1 MIEFFNQILDH
12 FQIPLTNPIIV
23 FSLILFIILLAPIVL
38 KKLSIPGIIGLIIA
52 GIVIGPK
59 GFGVL
64 ENDSAVN
71 LFSTIGLLYIM
82 FIAGLDLDL
91 NQFKA
96 HRYKSIFFGLF
107 TFLIP
112 LGIGF
117 PVYYYVFSAWDGNI
131 TIEAAL
137 LVASMFGTHTL
148 VTYPIV
154 SKMGISKNTA
164 VAITVGGTMLTD
176 TAVLILFAVIMGS
189 HDGGLSQEFWLRL
202 GISIALFSA
211 FMFLI
216 IPMITK
222 WFFRKFSSDKHQ
234 HYIFVLAVVFL
245 AAFLAEISGL
255 EAIIGAFFA
264 GLALNR
270 LIPNSSA
277 LMNRIEF
284 LGNSLFIPF
293 FFISV
298 GMIVDVSVIFTGW
311 MAVVIAA
318 TLTVVALTGKWLAAK
333 FTQLVFKFSRAQGN
347 LIFGLSSA
355 HAAATLAIIVV
366 GHEAGIID
374 DNILNGTVILILI
387 TCIVASFVTERAS
400 KKIVI
405 ESEDDVEGLAKSSG
419 ADSER
424 ILIPIDNIS
433 KVEKLLE
440 FASLIKDKKSPN
452 PISVLTVVSNNDEAE
467 ANILK
472 SRSKLDSFVSEA
484 SATETKTEILTTI
497 DHNAANGIS
506 RISREIMADIIILGW
521 PHRAGFFDK
530 FIGEKINNIL
540 RKTYKTTF
548 VCHLE
553 KPLATHKKLIIAV
566 PPLAERE
573 KGFHLWVSKFAILAQ
588 ELSIPILVYCNPT
601 TEVAIKK
608 QFKDTKI
615 SNSITM
621 KHFDNWEDFLILSRD
636 VREND
641 IFVLISAR
649 KGAKSYLRIL
659 EQLPTKLD
667 QYFPANSR
675 FVIYPQHFD
684 ELIEDT
690 YGDISSEPL
699 NKGIDV
705 VQRLGKGIGSIFKIE
720 SESDKVKEEEEEK

>member
-1 MIEFFNQILDH
+1 MIEFFNEILEH
-12 FQIPLTNPIIV
+12 FHIPLHNPIIV

-38 KKLSIPGIIGLIIA
+38 KKLNIPGIIGLIIA

-64 ENDSAVN
+64 ENDSAVQ

-96 HRYKSIFFGLF
+96 HRFKSIFFGIF

-117 PVYYYVFSAWDGNI
+117 PVYYYVLGNWDGNI
-131 TIEAAL
+131 TMEAAL
-137 LVASMFGTHTL
+137 LTASMFGTHTL

-154 SKMGISKNTA
+154 SKLGISKNTA

-176 TAVLILFAVIMGS
+176 TAVLILLAVIVGS
-189 HDGGLSQEFWLRL
+189 HDGGLSQEFWIRL

-216 IPMITK
+216 IPRITK
-222 WFFRKFSSDKHQ
+222 WFFRKFSSEKHQ

-245 AAFLAEISGL
+245 AAFLSEISGL
-255 EAIIGAFFA
+255 ESIIGAFFA

-311 MAVVIAA
+311 FAIIIAA
-318 TLTVVALTGKWLAAK
+318 TLTIVALTGKWLAAK
-333 FTQLVFKFSRAQGN
+333 FTQVVFKFSKAQGN

-366 GHEAGIID
+366 GHEAGILD
-374 DNILNGTVILILI
+374 DNILNGTVLLILV
-387 TCIVASFVTERAS
+387 TCIVASFVTEKAS

-405 ESEDDVEGLAKSSG
+405 ESENDVEGLAESSG
-419 ADSER
+419 ASSEQ
-424 ILIPIDNIS
+424 ILLPIDNIN
-433 KVEKLLE
+433 KIERLLE

-452 PISVLTVVSNNDEAE
+452 PISVLTVVSNNAEAE
-467 ANILK
+467 DNILK
-472 SRSKLDSFVSEA
+472 ARNKLDNFVHEA

-506 RISREIMADIIILGW
+506 RISREIMTDIIILGW

-530 FIGEKINNIL
+530 LIGEKINDIL

-548 VCHLE
+548 VCRIE
-553 KPLATHKKLIIAV
+553 KPLATHKKLVIAA
-566 PPLAERE
+566 PPLSERE
-573 KGFHLWVSKFAILAQ
+573 KGFSIWVNKFGILAQ
-588 ELSIPILVYCNPT
+588 ELSIPVQLYCNKA
-601 TEVAIKK
+601 TEEAILKLFKK
-608 QFKDTKI
+608 GKI
-615 SNSITM
+615 SNTTTT
-621 KHFDNWEDFLILSRD
+621 KHFEDWEDFLILSRD
-636 VREND
+636 ITKED
-641 IFVLISAR
+641 IFVLVSAR
-649 KGAKSYLRIL
+649 KGAKSYMRIL
-659 EQLPTKLD
+659 DQLPTKLD
-667 QYFPANSR
+667 KYFEANSR

-684 ELIEDT
+684 EVIDSQ
-690 YGDISSEPL
+690 YGDISSVPL
-699 NKGIDV
+699 TKGIDV
-705 VQRLGKGIGSIFKIE
+705 VQKLGKGIGSMFRA
-720 SESDKVKEEEEEK
+720 EEDEKREE